1 MEGLQFVEL
10 DEIMYCESQDNYTR
24 FFLID
29 GRKIMVSKTIK
40 HFEEMLDP
48 YKFYRVH
55 RSNIINLKYIDKYV
69 KGEGSY
75 VVLKQGPRVPV
86 SRRRKE
92 GFLQLFNYQI
102 THKLPVNN
110 HFVPFSKRVVSD
122 RILFTNFTPR
132 KIEKLR

>member
-55 RSNIINLKYIDKYV
+55 RSNIINLKYIDKYAETGKEYV
-69 KGEGSY
+69 KI
-75 VVLKQGPRVPV
+75 
-86 SRRRKE
+86 
-92 GFLQLFNYQI
+92 LQQI
-102 THKLPVNN
+102 IRQNLLTDFDDAKLLP
-110 HFVPFSKRVVSD
+110 SS
-122 RILFTNFTPR
+122 
-132 KIEKLR
+132 IELESLI